1 LKPPN
6 FSCRKC
12 RHFTDREGLFSLAWG
27 FSKCRE
33 KCRGKGREKAHNQK
47 IGIFRKG
54 RIKKIIKIGKIESS
68 LVSLKNVNDDS
79 GLLEE
84 SSGGVEESS
93 GLLVKTQATQS
104 TDGRGWELPRGT
116 S

>member
-1 LKPPN
+1 MPKMPP
-6 FSCRKC
+6 FS
-12 RHFTDREGLFSLAWG
+12 DREGLFSLAWG

-54 RIKKIIKIGKIESS
+54 RIKKLIKIGKIESS

-84 SSGGVEESS
+84 SSGDVEESS

-104 TDGRGWELPRGT
+104 TDGRGWELPPRYVM
-116 S
+116 SMA